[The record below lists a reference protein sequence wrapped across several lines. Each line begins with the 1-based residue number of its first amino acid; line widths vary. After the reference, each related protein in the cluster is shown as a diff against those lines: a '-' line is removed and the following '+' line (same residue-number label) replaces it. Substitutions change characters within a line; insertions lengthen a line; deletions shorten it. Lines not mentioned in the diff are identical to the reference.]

1 MTPAVIVTGKK
12 QSLRESFD
20 ATRAHANEQ
29 AFEIFFR
36 PQQEIC
42 LQSLL
47 ILHMQMPVKEH
58 GPRSVNAHSV
68 ICAFVFLTN
77 RDSPT
82 SSCILARIRPVKIAP
97 WSHSHT
103 TSRQTPTSR
112 PRVYVVLAEPIHRR
126 TFSHQCIIFSEAATS
141 SPYLEDRLP
150 HICLL
155 DSRTLTLFNAFVL
168 PLGYLVH
175 QAGP

>member
-1 MTPAVIVTGKK
+1 MRLAPMPKSRHSK
-12 QSLRESFD
+12 Y
-20 ATRAHANEQ
+20 
-29 AFEIFFR
+29 FFR
-36 PQQEIC
+36 PQQEIR

>member
-1 MTPAVIVTGKK
+1 MRLAPMPKSRHSK
-12 QSLRESFD
+12 Y
-20 ATRAHANEQ
+20 
-29 AFEIFFR
+29 FFR

-97 WSHSHT
+97 WSHSTLPAARCPHRVPVCM
-103 TSRQTPTSR
+103 SSWLSQYIGARFPTSASYFLR
-112 PRVYVVLAEPIHRR
+112 LLLLHPTLKTASPIFVYWIPEH
-126 TFSHQCIIFSEAATS
+126 
-141 SPYLEDRLP
+141 LP
-150 HICLL
+150 CLML
-155 DSRTLTLFNAFVL
+155 LCSL
-168 PLGYLVH
+168 
-175 QAGP
+175 

>member
-1 MTPAVIVTGKK
+1 MRLAPMPKSRHSK
-12 QSLRESFD
+12 Y
-20 ATRAHANEQ
+20 
-29 AFEIFFR
+29 FFR
-36 PQQEIC
+36 PQQEIR

-97 WSHSHT
+97 WSHSTLPAARCPHRVPVCM
-103 TSRQTPTSR
+103 SSWLSQYIGARFPTSASYFLR
-112 PRVYVVLAEPIHRR
+112 LLLLHPTLKTASPIFVYWIPEH
-126 TFSHQCIIFSEAATS
+126 
-141 SPYLEDRLP
+141 LP
-150 HICLL
+150 CLML
-155 DSRTLTLFNAFVL
+155 LCSL
-168 PLGYLVH
+168 
-175 QAGP
+175 